1 MQGFINQL
9 LITINDVWG
18 RVVPGGLLL
27 VDIYLLYLWWSPE
40 STQAFLDSFVITF
53 FQANS
58 TLFVVVL
65 LLVAFL
71 AGHVPLWVIYKLLF
85 QHIGYPPVTKTI
97 KDIDPTG
104 KMESF
109 YQDYFQS
116 DLTELKPHQV
126 HSFFK
131 GYFQINVPAVFAFAQ
146 RIEAQVNL
154 RMGIILPLAI
164 LAITCTLFRNWVWAG
179 VASLLGL
186 LFFRLARRTQAREC
200 EDSLRLFYH
209 HSLSDVS
216 VKPNST
222 DGRVQ

>member
-27 VDIYLLYLWWSPE
+27 VDIYLLYLWWCPE
-40 STQAFLDSFVITF
+40 STQAFFGSFVITF
-53 FQANS
+53 LQANS

-85 QHIGYPPVTKTI
+85 QHIGYPSVTKTI

-109 YQDYFQS
+109 YQDYFQM
-116 DLTELKPHQV
+116 D
-126 HSFFK
+126 
-131 GYFQINVPAVFAFAQ
+131 
-146 RIEAQVNL
+146 
-154 RMGIILPLAI
+154 IIFPLVI
-164 LAITCTLFRNWVWAG
+164 LAIACALFRNWVWAG
-179 VASLLGL
+179 VALLLGL

-209 HSLSDVS
+209 HSLSDVN

-222 DGRVQ
+222 GGRVQ

>member
-1 MQGFINQL
+1 MQGLINQL

-40 STQAFLDSFVITF
+40 STQAFYLSIVVPF

-58 TLFVVVL
+58 TLFLVVL
-65 LLVAFL
+65 LLIAFL

-85 QHIGYPPVTKTI
+85 QHIGYPSVPKTI
-97 KDIDPTG
+97 KDIDPSG
-104 KMESF
+104 KMEQF

-116 DLTELKPHQV
+116 DLSELKPHQV
-126 HSFFK
+126 HSYFK

-154 RMGIILPLAI
+154 RMGIILPLVI
-164 LAITCTLFRNWVWAG
+164 LAIACALFRIWVWA
-179 VASLLGL
+179 VAALLLGF

-216 VKPNST
+216 VQPNPT
-222 DGRVQ
+222 NGRV